1 LSEIKRIEKLL
12 DDEPDPKSELFNFPK
27 LSSDLE
33 KVLLSSDTITPYSIV
48 IHGEWGSGKTS
59 LARRVYESLKI
70 KGTMPDGTELKV
82 IWFDAWQYEKLDPVA
97 ALLQI
102 IAKAYP
108 LSKARVFKK
117 AAAGV
122 GLGFLDLTLRSVTA
136 NMSSLK
142 NIDEIM
148 TRFLDSQVEDIK
160 TIAEKLGELVRNERL
175 LIFIDDLDR
184 CSIENALEMLEA
196 IKLFLNVKGI
206 ISLMMVD
213 IRKLERAWELRY
225 RNGSTITSEGKQH
238 LDKIFQLRLAMPQK
252 TTEEMERYLDS
263 LTTTLHENERV
274 LVKTGFPR
282 NPRKVKRI
290 LNIVYFLSLEA
301 DEESQQRLF
310 PMFII
315 WAVISLEYPELAAL
329 IKTNWITLIQLC
341 LYSYHIDQYE
351 NLKLLLPKIKRVIPD
366 QTNIHL
372 NKLPITYRHLLA
384 TTVEGFELII
394 GKPDLFEFLRAVAIF
409 FGMRVNNDDDRFLED
424 TLQKIYDKEGI
435 LLKETLGF
443 AGLIP

>member
-59 LARRVYESLKI
+59 LARRVYESLRDK
-70 KGTMPDGTELKV
+70 KKAADGTELKV

-108 LSKARVFKK
+108 ISKAKIFKK
-117 AAAGV
+117 TAAGV

-148 TRFLDSQVEDIK
+148 TRFLDSQVEDIR
-160 TIAEKLGELVRNERL
+160 TVSEKLAELIHDERL
-175 LIFIDDLDR
+175 IIFIDDLDR

-213 IRKLERAWELRY
+213 VRKLERAWELRY
-225 RNGSTITSEGKQH
+225 RNSSTVTSEGKQH
-238 LDKIFQLRLAMPQK
+238 LDKIFQLRLSMPEK
-252 TTEEMERYLDS
+252 TSTQMEQYVANLATSFDQREMDLIKAG
-263 LTTTLHENERV
+263 L
-274 LVKTGFPR
+274 PR

-290 LNIVYFLSLEA
+290 LNTVYFLSLEA
-301 DEESQQRLF
+301 DEESRDRLF
-310 PMFII
+310 LMFII
-315 WAVISLEYPELAAL
+315 WAVISLEYPNLASLVRINVNAL
-329 IKTNWITLIQLC
+329 LQLC
-341 LYSYHIDQYE
+341 LYSNHIEQYQ
-351 NLKLLLPKIKRVIPD
+351 NLELLLPKIRRVIPD
-366 QTNIHL
+366 QTNVHL
-372 NKLPITYRHLLA
+372 NKLPITYRHLLPA
-384 TTVEGFELII
+384 TVEGFEMII
-394 GKPDLFEFLRAVAIF
+394 GRPALFEFLKAIAIY
-409 FGMRVNNDDDRFLED
+409 FGMRVNSDDDRFLD
-424 TLQKIYDKEGI
+424 
-435 LLKETLGF
+435 ETLSRLYQNEGVLF
-443 AGLIP
+443 REALEFVGLLP